1 MYTLQS
7 DILTKELAE
16 GSTSSVEEALLAK
29 QAEGSFSSKIDVREL
44 VRELADSRTCVGN
57 AHQLSLK
64 FAEQTSKDDFYL
76 LHDMHEFSTLER
88 RNGCG
93 RINPTYFRER
103 YISSYD
109 HPRSPPSIPTVTS
122 LEFAGKKGAGL
133 PERSTC
139 ISEKTLRMCY
149 FKEEVRAR
157 NFPNYH
163 GINYLSTIKSLAPW
177 HYRDCRFLD
186 AFRRDF
192 EAFIKVNEVKPETFK
207 IHYEGEGDEPFQWI
221 IPKEK

>member
-1 MYTLQS
+1 LQP
-7 DILTKELAE
+7 DILTKGIAE
-16 GSTSSVEEALLAK
+16 GSISSVEEALLVK
-29 QAEGSFSSKIDVREL
+29 QTEGSLSSFVDAHQLARK
-44 VRELADSRTCVGN
+44 LADSRTCVGN

-76 LHDMHEFSTLER
+76 LDDIDEFSTLQS

-93 RINPTYFRER
+93 RIKFSSR
-103 YISSYD
+103 YD
-109 HPRSPPSIPTVTS
+109 DCPRSPPSIPTVTS

-192 EAFIKVNEVKPETFK
+192 EAFIKANEVKPETFK
-207 IHYEGEGDEPFQWI
+207 IDGEGECNVPFSWL